1 MEVISRDVSSSD
13 IWEMYQNDRYLESY
27 NYKYDMNNT
36 DKHNY
41 IDDGGRDMYD
51 TGNKVST
58 TNLYGM
64 VIFYYISN

>member
-1 MEVISRDVSSSD
+1 
-13 IWEMYQNDRYLESY
+13 MYQNDRYLDSY
-27 NYKYDMNNT
+27 NYKYDRNNT

-41 IDDGGRDMYD
+41 IDDGGQDMYD